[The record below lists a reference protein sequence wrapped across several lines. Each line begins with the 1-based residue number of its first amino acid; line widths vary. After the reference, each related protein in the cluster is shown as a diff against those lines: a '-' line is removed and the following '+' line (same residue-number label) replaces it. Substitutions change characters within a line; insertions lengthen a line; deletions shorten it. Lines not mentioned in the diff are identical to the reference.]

1 MSNNIQYDDVEL
13 DNLGS
18 CKECGQDNILDG
30 SIRICFDCWCVL
42 DLKAQEAKENE
53 EE

>member
-1 MSNNIQYDDVEL
+1 MSIIYDDVER

-18 CKECGQDNILDG
+18 CQECGEESILD
-30 SIRICFDCWCVL
+30 STVKVCFDCWCVL
-42 DLKAQEAKENE
+42 DLKNHENMANE